1 MIWFCDEDLDV
12 QSWGWTDLSSYSSL
26 VSDCEQEQ
34 QVLLQTSIMS
44 RRSLR
49 LDDGLL
55 DRGLPHASSSFS
67 SGGVSWRNSRS
78 VWTVRSLKPRPLSTS
93 CSDSL
98 LVQTPRKPPPL
109 LNSSV
114 HSVVSDTSLLSSLLD
129 ESSIQETTLL
139 DSFWGLD
146 QDCDPKESTVIEQ
159 SAAVANSTLTGSDG
173 PCVKH
178 PAQTQT
184 STLRLYCKDCDLRPD
199 RKELGYCSSSKSTNP
214 TSTSTTT
221 TAAASSSS
229 SPSKPRPSEP
239 EEDLEPSTTIYSRDR
254 SRRHRTVH
262 SSHCTVMSLKERNPK
277 DLPPAG
283 SLCKRAADVFRRLRK
298 RWHHLTMNVPLT
310 RSVWWSPLGL
320 LLFLIL
326 LLFVFGLC
334 WFGPAALQSVL
345 SLNITEPWSS
355 SAELPLTSSF
365 TSSQSQTPGGATDE
379 STDQPTDPPESTEVQ
394 MYTEPLRPPPTQPS
408 NRAAQERPSSA
419 EDSSRLVRL
428 EESLSALWA
437 RVEAGGQRAERRH
450 AEVLQLYADLSS
462 VKPTDHVE
470 SWVTELLERQLTELQ
485 TRLDQ
490 DRHITDQTRQQDLQ
504 SQRTQVSRLDR
515 LELDLLRLTRR
526 TEELQQR
533 RDAAPKAAPAPSGTL
548 PSAVSAGVD
557 RQSHDALLSEVTRLE
572 TALENVRR
580 EVKDLSGCGDG
591 CRQLS
596 TIQDAILSQ
605 VSTWVQEEVRVLVY
619 GNQLAVGGGAV
630 PESLLQWLSSRYV
643 SGADLQEALSSL
655 ERSILKNVSVQLEH
669 RLHPQE
675 EEEEVLQ
682 REGATGGGV
691 TEEVKEVRVIVQDA
705 LRLFSQD
712 RTGLAD
718 FALESGGG
726 SILSTRCSQTYE
738 TKAAL
743 LSLFGVPL
751 WYFSQSPRAA
761 IQPDVHPG
769 NCWAFRGSTGF
780 LVIRLSMRIR
790 PTAFSLEHIPK
801 SLAPSGTLRSA
812 PKDFSVYGLDDDTQD
827 RGTMLGSFTYD
838 QDGEAVQT
846 FVVTEDV
853 DRSFQIIEVQVL
865 SNWGHD
871 EYTCLYRFRVHGTP
885 ADH

>member
-254 SRRHRTVH
+254 SRRHRT
-262 SSHCTVMSLKERNPK
+262 
-277 DLPPAG
+277 G
-283 SLCKRAADVFRRLRK
+283 KRAADVFRRLRK

-310 RSVWWSPLGL
+310 RSPLGL